1 MIANPLEVMT
11 QPWAVIY
18 DRKKVWKINPEEP
31 L

>member
-1 MIANPLEVMT
+1 MLVHPLTVMT

-18 DRKKVWKINPEEP
+18 DRESVCKNNPEEP